1 MPAHTSIELKATVQI
16 KTDGVKAK
24 FPLQVVQKDKG
35 YIELY

>member
-1 MPAHTSIELKATVQI
+1 MAPKTAREIKATVQI